1 MCNTVNQSRLAVI
14 SKNTDDLLVSLG
26 ALRIEILLFKMFS
39 TLLCFSMRYP
49 PYTESK
55 LGWATWIMKE
65 NIKKKGIMSFFP
77 FVVMGA
83 MFGLLFKVGLA
94 RSRGLKYWVRLT
106 FADLVHLCVF
116 FRCSMCYC
124 SDEKVKCFKTFR
136 SNPKKGELSGALD
149 LLFFLIEQW
158 LLYFSIFFRHLTF
171 LR

>member
-14 SKNTDDLLVSLG
+14 SQNTDYLLVSLG

-83 MFGLLFKVGLA
+83 VFGLLFKVGLA

-116 FRCSMCYC
+116 SQVVHVLVQRTSKRESYQW
-124 SDEKVKCFKTFR
+124 
-136 SNPKKGELSGALD
+136 GALD

-158 LLYFSIFFRHLTF
+158 LLYFSIFFRHL
-171 LR
+171 R